1 MHYNRRFVGYF
12 MGTYQAIMGGGSR
25 WRSLP
30 LPEAAG
36 QRRHKEIT
44 TQSPKA
50 AHTSQAMRRTTEKTE
65 EATKKKLR
73 HTRPGRFLWPP

>member
-36 QRRHKEIT
+36 QRRHVCRERALG
-44 TQSPKA
+44 A
-50 AHTSQAMRRTTEKTE
+50 ALIDIAGRVRPSLCRRHQFFFFRCRGAPSQ
-65 EATKKKLR
+65 
-73 HTRPGRFLWPP
+73 